1 MAIQSSYPQVAEQI
15 INFNNNV
22 VNLLSQIN
30 AIVYSTDPSVTVS
43 IVDKSGVSQTYN
55 LPSFGFLQSEINRLN
70 NNLNSIYSINE
81 AGAMIQPSSANNFKK
96 IVTVDLNLE
105 PNDLTSLLVPNN
117 FKSEVNY
124 FLDSFIDPKLS
135 VEIDLSGLIENNV
148 RKILCRRYIV
158 DFQKDT
164 NGNYTSIGQSALNSY
179 NSLFRNKS
187 DFSLNTFT
195 NWLVS
200 TPGIENALN
209 PTISEQMFDLE
220 PNQLALDGLFTLFTG
235 YEDLV
240 NKKYWYQINT
250 LTYLQNLTVNGVEQ
264 QQPLQLKIQDQLVL
278 NSPSSSTVYTIVE
291 ISNSGNSPYVR
302 LERTEG
308 MEPVPQGVVGGMKIY
323 SPIFY
328 NKKVPITVGY
338 NERTVMFIKSINMDN
353 YIMAKNWSPGIGF
366 WTNDLNDIDSGL
378 SLEQFY
384 INNVLDYGEVLND
397 LVIKRTPTKKGV
409 IPPAPTLNSDNFKV
423 VQINTHLTDT
433 PDSNLLKNYH
443 NQQNTLSS
451 EVQQINNAIVDKNKQ
466 LRVTRF
472 TSDAAKQQYVN
483 EVDQLT
489 QKHAS
494 KTQLLSSLTTNIISL
509 SKSPNISVQPVFNV
523 RGFWTIP
530 DPVVARGT
538 QPQQIVQFRV
548 QYRYTSKDGR
558 EAPVVTY
565 KLADAPVNST
575 VKTAAFSNWQE
586 IKTDYRKRVYDA
598 TTSTYSWQ
606 IEDVSSPE
614 TPNINQ
620 ISIPI
625 KFGENVDIRIKSMSE
640 VGFPDSALESDWSNI
655 LTIAFPDNLNDV
667 LNQNDFILK
676 SATQQDLRIS
686 IQNDLSAKGLDALLN
701 EQVTVNNKT
710 YFLPS
715 DAILSGFRDP
725 NGVALGLFDYLT
737 ALENRIKIL
746 EDKIKNIKGEL
757 EVSIYKNGQQ
767 FVINSGSTTTFNVE
781 CEDYMSQLTGAEYPT
796 GGRVYANEIYTISD
810 FLLYIKNKSVDNP
823 LGLLS
828 NRIYG
833 GTNNDVYNS
842 AIPQVFWVDEQDE
855 LIVDNTSGTT
865 KTQIDNQFIW
875 MVNYDSVTSTT
886 VTKLSDNIGNNF
898 QSPSVNS
905 NSITSVLSSDAFNL
919 GYSEPTI
926 LNFVGNNTSLKD
938 PSKWIDLTPSAAS
951 TTKLLTTVHPRVLN
965 LSKIQETNSDKV
977 HTLNGSPSGTTTNDI
992 QIPLNIYFK
1001 LNALDNSLTGANHQ
1015 YVNLSGLKTTVR
1027 HTRKLRFLLENE
1039 SDNRPFVFTVIF
1051 NISRNKVVMRKSFA
1065 ASPQQFVTNQ
1075 SFNARS

>member
-22 VNLLSQIN
+22 VNLLTQIN
-30 AIVYSTDPSVTVS
+30 VIVYSTDPSVTVS
-43 IVDKSGVSQTYN
+43 IVDKSGVSQTYT

-81 AGAMIQPSSANNFKK
+81 AGALIQPSSANKFKK

-105 PNDLTSLLVPNN
+105 PNDITSLTAPTN
-117 FKSEVNY
+117 FKSQNNY
-124 FLDSFIDPKLS
+124 FLDNFLDSKIT

-148 RKILCRRYIV
+148 RKILCKRYIAEFET
-158 DFQKDT
+158 DA
-164 NGNYTSIGQSALNSY
+164 NGNYTSLGQSALNSF
-179 NSLFRNKS
+179 NSLFRNK
-187 DFSLNTFT
+187 DNFSLTDYN
-195 NWLVS
+195 NWLVN
-200 TPGIENALN
+200 TPGIINALN
-209 PTISEQMFDLE
+209 PKDIEETFDLE
-220 PNQLALDGLFTLFTG
+220 PNQLLLDGMFTLVQG

-240 NKKYWYQINT
+240 NKKYWHYINT
-250 LTYLQNLTVNGVEQ
+250 LNYLQNVTVNGVQQ
-264 QQPLQLKIQDQLVL
+264 QQPLQLQVNDELVV
-278 NSPSSSTVYTIVE
+278 NTTNPSTRYRIAEV
-291 ISNSGNSPYVR
+291 SNSGSSPMVR
-302 LERTEG
+302 LERVEG
-308 MEPVPQGVVGGMKIY
+308 NEPPPIGVVGGMKIY
-323 SPIFY
+323 SPIFF

-338 NERTVMFIKSINMDN
+338 NERTVIFIKSINMDN
-353 YIMAKNWSPGIGF
+353 YIMSKNWSPGIGF

-384 INNVLDYGEVLND
+384 INEVLDYGEVLSD

-409 IPPAPTLNSDNFKV
+409 VPPAPTLNNDNFKV

-451 EVQQINNAIVDKNKQ
+451 EIQQINNAIVDKNKQ

-472 TSDAAKQQYVN
+472 TSDAAKQQHIN
-483 EVDQLT
+483 EINQLT
-489 QKHAS
+489 AKHAS
-494 KTQLLSSLTTNIISL
+494 KTQLLSSLTNNILSL
-509 SKSPNISVQPVFNV
+509 SQSPNISVAPVFHV

-548 QYRYTSKDGR
+548 QYRYTSKDGT
-558 EAPVVTY
+558 EAPVITY
-565 KLADAPVNST
+565 KLADAPLTST
-575 VKTAAFSNWQE
+575 TKTAAFSNWQE
-586 IKTDYRKRVYDA
+586 TKTDYRKRIYDA

-606 IEDVSSPE
+606 VEDVTSPE

-620 ISIPI
+620 LSIPI
-625 KFGENVDIRIKSMSE
+625 EYGEKVDIRIKSLSE
-640 VGFPDSALESDWSNI
+640 VGFPDSPIESDWSNI
-655 LTIAFPDNLNDV
+655 LTVEFPDNLKDV

-676 SATQQDLRIS
+676 SASQQDLKIS

-737 ALENRIKIL
+737 ALENRVKIL
-746 EDKIKNIKGEL
+746 EDKIKNIKGQL

-767 FVINSGSTTTFNVE
+767 YVINSGSETTFNVE
-781 CEDYMSQLTGAEYPT
+781 CEDYMTALTGVGYPS

-828 NRIYG
+828 NRIYAG
-833 GTNNDVYNS
+833 SNIDVYNS
-842 AIPQVFWVDEQDE
+842 AVPQVFWVDEQDE
-855 LIVDNTSGTT
+855 LIVNNTTGTT

-875 MVNYDSVTSTT
+875 MINYDSVTSTT
-886 VTKLSDNIGNNF
+886 VTKLGDNIGNNF
-898 QSPSVNS
+898 TSTSVNS
-905 NSITSVLSSDAFNL
+905 NSLTSVLSSDAFNL
-919 GYSEPTI
+919 GYSDTTI
-926 LNFVGNNTSLKD
+926 LTFVGNNTSLKD
-938 PSKWIDLTPSAAS
+938 PSKWIDVSPSAAS
-951 TTKLLTTVHPRVLN
+951 TTKLLTTVHPRISD
-965 LSKIQETNSDKV
+965 LSKIQETNLDKV

-1001 LNALDNSLTGANHQ
+1001 LNAMDNSLTGVNHQ
-1015 YVNLSGLKTTVR
+1015 YVNLAGLKTTVR

-1039 SDNRPFVFTVIF
+1039 ADNRPFVFTVIF

-1065 ASPQQFVTNQ
+1065 ASPQQFVSNQ